1 MSEITSVLRSRAEN
15 AASDDELMAA
25 VYEELKTMARV
36 RMFNERAGHTLQATA
51 FG

>member
-25 VYEELKTMARV
+25 IKQMSGL
-36 RMFNERAGHTLQATA
+36 
-51 FG
+51 